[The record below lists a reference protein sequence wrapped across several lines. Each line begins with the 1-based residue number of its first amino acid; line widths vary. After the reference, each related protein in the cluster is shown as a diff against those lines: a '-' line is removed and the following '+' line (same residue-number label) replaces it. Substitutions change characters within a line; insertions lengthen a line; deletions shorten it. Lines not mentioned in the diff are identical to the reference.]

1 MSFRNCVKILIKY
14 SISLEVGEGPQN
26 VRSCYFASSW
36 IPDFPPRCHAMS
48 VSLLR
53 ELRFPTDTTISLAL
67 VTDFLGLVKLKRHG
81 LEVVII
87 KCCQL
92 SETIF
97 HVSHKYKKGKR

>member
-1 MSFRNCVKILIKY
+1 MSFRNCVKILTKC
-14 SISLEVGEGPQN
+14 SISLAMREGPQN
-26 VRSCYFASSW
+26 VRSCYFACGFP
-36 IPDFPPRCHAMS
+36 IFPPGCHAMS
-48 VSLLR
+48 VSLLH

-67 VTDFLGLVKLKRHG
+67 VVDFLVLLKLKRHS

-97 HVSHKYKKGKR
+97 HVSHNYMKGKR